1 MSLYGHS
8 VTGKTVKAETQ
19 ASPAGWP
26 FRTSRPEPVPPT
38 GQGEIVA
45 AAIRD
50 GSLRRPSDAA
60 PSFVDLV
67 CAVQRAAGASTRST
81 RHSGTLA
88 SHLFDRPHLVL
99 VLVDGMGMS
108 ALRDPAVADLR
119 ERVCLEIDSVF
130 PATTACAMTT
140 VATGQWPGRHGVPG
154 WWAYLAEHD
163 LPVTVLPFVE
173 RRTGRRLRRHGV
185 QVPDIWPQPSRF
197 AEVTRG
203 MEMHMPWKYLLST
216 FNRYLSGRCRTRGY
230 RSLRHAQ
237 RRILRRIRAAHGRR
251 TDSTVT
257 FWYIPD
263 YDSAC
268 HTYGVAGTEARATL
282 AQIRDLL
289 MEMAAAAPDD
299 VRVAVTADHGL
310 IDVDDGDRVSLFDGD
325 PLLDCLLS
333 MPSGEGRTP
342 HFHVRPGRDRELVE
356 RVTERGGGRIAV
368 LSQGEAEELR
378 LFGPE
383 PLSEFA
389 RRRFGDYVGIGLAPC
404 LLAHYASSDSTS
416 LRHVGVHG
424 GMSPD
429 EVRVPLV
436 VL

>member
-1 MSLYGHS
+1 MS
-8 VTGKTVKAETQ
+8 ERE
-19 ASPAGWP
+19 PA
-26 FRTSRPEPVPPT
+26 PPT
-38 GQGEIVA
+38 GQGEVVA
-45 AAIRD
+45 SAIRD
-50 GSLRRPSDAA
+50 GVLRRPSDAA

-67 CAVQRAAGASTRST
+67 CAVQRAAGASTPVT
-81 RHSGTLA
+81 PHCEAVAG
-88 SHLFDRPHLVL
+88 HLFDRSHLVL

-108 ALRDPAVADLR
+108 ALGHPTMADLR
-119 ERVCLEIDSVF
+119 AHVRMQIDSVF

-163 LPVTVLPFVE
+163 LPVTVLPFEE

-185 QVPDIWPQPSRF
+185 RVPDIWPQPSRF
-197 AEVTRG
+197 AETTG
-203 MEMHMPWKYLLST
+203 SMEMHMPWKYLLST
-216 FNRYLSGRCRTRGY
+216 FNRYLSGRSRTRGY

-237 RRILRRIRAAHGRR
+237 RRILRRMRAVHGRR
-251 TDSTVT
+251 TEPTVT

-268 HTYGVAGTEARATL
+268 HTYGVASSEARTTL
-282 AQIRDLL
+282 AEIRDLL
-289 MEMAAAAPDD
+289 MELAAGAPDY

-310 IDVDDGDRVSLFDGD
+310 IDLGEGERAPLFDGD

-342 HFHVRPGRDRELVE
+342 HFHVRPGRERELAE
-356 RVTERGGGRIAV
+356 RLAERAGGRMAL
-368 LSQGEAEELR
+368 LSQAEAEELR
-378 LFGPE
+378 LFGPA

-389 RRRFGDYVGIGLAPC
+389 RRRFGDYVGITLAPFT
-404 LLAHYASSDSTS
+404 LAHYASAESTA

-424 GMSPD
+424 GMCPD

>member
-1 MSLYGHS
+1 MSGR
-8 VTGKTVKAETQ
+8 E
-19 ASPAGWP
+19 PA
-26 FRTSRPEPVPPT
+26 PPT

-45 AAIRD
+45 AAVRD
-50 GSLRRPSDAA
+50 GTLRRPSSAA

-67 CAVQRAAGASTRST
+67 CAVQRAAGASTPPT
-81 RHSGTLA
+81 AHGDA
-88 SHLFDRPHLVL
+88 IAGHLFDRPHLVL

-108 ALRDPAVADLR
+108 AFADPDVADLR

-140 VATGQWPGRHGVPG
+140 VATGLWPGQHGVPG
-154 WWAYLAEHD
+154 WWAYLSEHD
-163 LPVTVLPFVE
+163 LPVTVLPFEE
-173 RRTGRRLRRHGV
+173 RRAGRGLRRHGV
-185 QVPDIWPQPSRF
+185 AVRDIWPRPSRF
-197 AEVTRG
+197 GEVTGG
-203 MEMHMPWKYLLST
+203 MAMYMPWKYLLST

-230 RSLRHAQ
+230 WSLRHAQ
-237 RRILRRIRAAHGRR
+237 RWILRRARAAPGRR
-251 TDSTVT
+251 PESSVT

-268 HTYGVAGTEARATL
+268 HTYGVASGEARATL
-282 AQIRDLL
+282 RQIRDLL
-289 MEMAAAAPDD
+289 RELAARAPDD

-310 IDVDDGDRVSLFDGD
+310 IDLGEADRAPLFDGD
-325 PLLDCLLS
+325 PLLHCLMS

-342 HFHVRPGRDRELVE
+342 HFHVRPGRGGELVE
-356 RVTERGGGRIAV
+356 HVGERAGGRMAV
-368 LSQGEAEELR
+368 LSQGEADELR

-383 PLSEFA
+383 PLSDFA
-389 RRRFGDYVGIGLAPC
+389 RRRFGDYIGVALAPFA
-404 LLAHYASSDSTS
+404 LAWFPAADSTS

-424 GMSPD
+424 GMCPA

>member
-1 MSLYGHS
+1 MSEREP
-8 VTGKTVKAETQ
+8 APQ
-19 ASPAGWP
+19 AG
-26 FRTSRPEPVPPT
+26 
-38 GQGEIVA
+38 GGEAVA

-50 GSLRRPSDAA
+50 GVLRRPSDQA

-67 CAVQRAAGASTRST
+67 CAVQRAAGASTPAT
-81 RHSGTLA
+81 EHGETIA
-88 SHLFDRPHLVL
+88 AHLFDRRHLVL

-108 ALRDPAVADLR
+108 ALGHPTVADLR
-119 ERVCLEIDSVF
+119 ARVRMEIDSVF

-154 WWAYLAEHD
+154 WWAYLAERD
-163 LPVTVLPFVE
+163 LPVTVLPFEE

-185 QVPDIWPQPSRF
+185 RVPDIWPQPSRF
-197 AEVTRG
+197 AEATGG

-216 FNRYLSGRCRTRGY
+216 FNRYLSGRSRTRGY

-237 RRILRRIRAAHGRR
+237 RRILRRMRAVHGRR
-251 TDSTVT
+251 TESTVT

-268 HTYGVAGTEARATL
+268 HTYGVAGSEARATL
-282 AQIRDLL
+282 EEIRDLL
-289 MEMAAAAPDD
+289 MELAAGAPDD

-310 IDVDDGDRVSLFDGD
+310 IDLGEGERAPLFDGD

-342 HFHVRPGRDRELVE
+342 HFHVRPGRERELVE
-356 RVTERGGGRIAV
+356 RIGERSGGRMAV

-389 RRRFGDYVGIGLAPC
+389 RRRFGDYVGITLAPYI
-404 LLAHYASSDSTS
+404 LAHYASADSTA

-424 GMSPD
+424 GMCPD